1 MYVLTV
7 CGNCF
12 HSLFSLKGAVVQG
25 RVGSRWYMGRVHS
38 LNLDQTLDVAFDDND
53 FRPAM
58 PSDRVQVLI
67 SHVDKTR
74 YVCTCSWTRRKQM
87 MVVVVVA
94 VVVVT
99 TFTTAFTTASM
110 TASTTTF
117 TTASTTSTSTIT
129 TCFTDQHQKK
139 RLVC

>member
-87 MVVVVVA
+87 MVVLVA

-99 TFTTAFTTASM
+99 TFTTA
-110 TASTTTF
+110 F

-129 TCFTDQHQKK
+129 TCFTDQHQEK

>member
-87 MVVVVVA
+87 MVVVVA

>member
-1 MYVLTV
+1 MCSLFVETV
-7 CGNCF
+7 FTLC
-12 HSLFSLKGAVVQG
+12 FSLKGAVVQG

-87 MVVVVVA
+87 MVVVVA

-99 TFTTAFTTASM
+99 TFTTAFTTAST

-117 TTASTTSTSTIT
+117 TTASTTSTSTFT

>member
-87 MVVVVVA
+87 MVVVVA

-99 TFTTAFTTASM
+99 TFTTAFTTAST

-117 TTASTTSTSTIT
+117 TTASTTSTLTIT